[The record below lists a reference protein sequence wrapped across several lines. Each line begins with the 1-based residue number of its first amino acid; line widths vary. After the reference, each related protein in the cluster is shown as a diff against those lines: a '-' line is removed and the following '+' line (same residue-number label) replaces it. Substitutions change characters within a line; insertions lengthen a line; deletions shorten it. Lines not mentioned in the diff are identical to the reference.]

1 MPSMD
6 LAAVSSIASTVLST
20 NSAALDVDAIRI
32 ALHLLA
38 MAVWIG
44 GQIIMMALL
53 PILREVEGMPAKAAQ
68 AFGRVA
74 WPAFGLAVATG
85 IWNLLSVPMADV
97 STGYN
102 IILGVKLLLVVLAG
116 AATFMHQRAT
126 TPALRGATAGIGFL
140 ASLVVVLLGTML
152 AH

>member
-1 MPSMD
+1 MGNGVVSTFGSV
-6 LAAVSSIASTVLST
+6 LAST

-32 ALHLLA
+32 TLHLLA

-44 GQIIMMALL
+44 GQVIMMALL
-53 PILREVEGMPAKAAQ
+53 PLLREVDGLPSRAAQ

-74 WPAFGLAVATG
+74 WPAFALAVATG
-85 IWNLLSVPMADV
+85 IWNILVVPMGEV

-102 IILGVKLLLVVLAG
+102 IILGIKLLLVVVAG
-116 AATFMHQRAT
+116 VATVMHQRAT
-126 TPALRGATAGIGFL
+126 TASLRGATAGIGFV
-140 ASLVVVLLGTML
+140 ASLVVVVMGAML

>member
-1 MPSMD
+1 MGFV
-6 LAAVSSIASTVLST
+6 AST
-20 NSAALDVDAIRI
+20 NSAALDLDSIRI
-32 ALHLLA
+32 TLHLLG

-53 PILREVEGMPAKAAQ
+53 PVLRSAGDGVPAQAAA

-74 WPAFGLAVATG
+74 WPAFAVAVASG
-85 IWNLLSVPMADV
+85 IWNILTIDMAGV

-102 IILGVKLLLVVLAG
+102 IVLGSKLLLVVLAG
-116 AATFMHQRAT
+116 GATFMHQRAT
-126 TPALRGATAGIGFL
+126 TASLRGATAGIGFL
-140 ASLVVVLLGTML
+140 ASLIVVVMGTML

>member
-53 PILREVEGMPAKAAQ
+53 PVLREVEGMPAKAAQ

-85 IWNLLSVPMADV
+85 IWNLLVVPMADV

-102 IILGVKLLLVVLAG
+102 MILGLKLLLVVLAG

-126 TPALRGATAGIGFL
+126 TAALRGATAGIGFL

>member
-1 MPSMD
+1 MAT
-6 LAAVSSIASTVLST
+6 AALIGST
-20 NSAALDVDAIRI
+20 NSAALDLDAIRI
-32 ALHLLA
+32 TVHLLA

-53 PILREVEGMPAKAAQ
+53 PVLRSAGDGVPAQAAA

-74 WPAFGLAVATG
+74 WPAFGLAVASG
-85 IWNLLSVPMADV
+85 IWNILTVEMASV

-102 IILGVKLLLVVLAG
+102 IVLGIKLLLVVLAG

-126 TPALRGATAGIGFL
+126 TASLRGATAGIGFL
-140 ASLVVVLLGTML
+140 ASLVVVVLGTML